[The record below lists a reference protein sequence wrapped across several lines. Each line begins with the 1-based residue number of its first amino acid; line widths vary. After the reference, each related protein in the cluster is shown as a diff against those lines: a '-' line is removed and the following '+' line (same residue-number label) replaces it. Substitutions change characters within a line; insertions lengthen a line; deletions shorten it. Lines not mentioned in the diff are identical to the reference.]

1 MTEKQIEAARL
12 NGAKSRGPV
21 SIEGRSISSL
31 NATTHGLNARRIL
44 LKNESVDEFN
54 ELLQSNYAHFLP
66 QTPPEMRIIEEYSVA
81 EWRVRRAWALIT
93 ALVDNNTDKMA
104 ADVDSEYASID
115 EVTRTALAHDFSLPN
130 THSIREL
137 ETHVARYSRQCDR
150 ALRRLKDM
158 RSLTARKGA
167 PSVNEGLPTPSTH
180 RSLPHPP
187 PSRPPAPHRSPQR
200 TPQTEPQA

>member
-21 SIEGRSISSL
+21 AIEGRSISSQ

-54 ELLQSNYAHFLP
+54 ELLQSNYAQFLP

-81 EWRVRRAWALIT
+81 EWRVRRAWAVIT
-93 ALVDNNTDKMA
+93 ALVDNNSDKMA
-104 ADVDSEYASID
+104 ADVESEYASID
-115 EVTRTALAHDFSLPN
+115 DVTRTALAHDFSLPN

-137 ETHVARYSRQCDR
+137 ENHVARYSRQCDR

-158 RSLTARKGA
+158 RALTNRT
-167 PSVNEGLPTPSTH
+167 PSVRVREKIGNPK
-180 RSLPHPP
+180 
-187 PSRPPAPHRSPQR
+187 
-200 TPQTEPQA
+200 EPR

>member
-1 MTEKQIEAARL
+1 MTEKQIEASRL

-21 SIEGRSISSL
+21 SIEGRSISSQ

-54 ELLQSNYAHFLP
+54 ELLQSNYAQFLP
-66 QTPPEMRIIEEYSVA
+66 QTPPEMRIVEEYSVA
-81 EWRVRRAWALIT
+81 EWRVRRAWSLIS
-93 ALVDNNTDKMA
+93 ALVDNNSDKMA
-104 ADVDSEYASID
+104 ADIDSEYASID

-137 ETHVARYSRQCDR
+137 ESHVARYSRQCDR

-167 PSVNEGLPTPSTH
+167 PNGAPSVNEGLPTPGTSPVTAEK
-180 RSLPHPP
+180 P
-187 PSRPPAPHRSPQR
+187 PSNKN
-200 TPQTEPQA
+200 TENEPG